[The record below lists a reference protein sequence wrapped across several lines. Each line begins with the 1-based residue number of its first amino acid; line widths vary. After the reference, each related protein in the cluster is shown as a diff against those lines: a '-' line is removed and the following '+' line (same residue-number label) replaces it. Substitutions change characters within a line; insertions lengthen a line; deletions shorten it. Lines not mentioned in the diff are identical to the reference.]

1 MRRVRWAER
10 TAITRFFSECSG
22 SSGVQSRRGSFH
34 PYCSGRILV
43 ALTPGHVESDLHDR
57 RLVATVL
64 SIACCCE
71 GVWNIS
77 LPPPFPSSNCKKG
90 EGQKLNYLSAEK
102 QEPSSGCCFFLLKPG
117 VGKNIALFSLLPR
130 WGTVDAE
137 IRGLFDEKSELSKIP
152 PQYGFLRVCGT
163 PFRGVP
169 QVQKSRSSL
178 LRIQR

>member
-77 LPPPFPSSNCKKG
+77 LPPPLPQLQL
-90 EGQKLNYLSAEK
+90 QK
-102 QEPSSGCCFFLLKPG
+102 
-117 VGKNIALFSLLPR
+117 R
-130 WGTVDAE
+130 RRAE
-137 IRGLFDEKSELSKIP
+137 IKLSLGRETGAVLRLLFFSFKAW
-152 PQYGFLRVCGT
+152 
-163 PFRGVP
+163 
-169 QVQKSRSSL
+169 SRSKYRFVFFASAVGY
-178 LRIQR
+178 RGRRN